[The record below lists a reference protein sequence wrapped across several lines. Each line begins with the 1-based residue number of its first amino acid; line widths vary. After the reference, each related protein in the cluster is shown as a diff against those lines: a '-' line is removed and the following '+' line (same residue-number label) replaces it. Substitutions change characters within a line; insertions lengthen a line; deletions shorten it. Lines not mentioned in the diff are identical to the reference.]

1 MVVKKITRLGNSSAI
16 PLDATLKQ
24 LMDIDNGDNVKIT
37 IEGRK
42 LIVEPLTEVEEQ
54 ERFEAIAR
62 RTLVQ
67 NAELFRRL
75 AK

>member
-1 MVVKKITRLGNSSAI
+1 MVVRKITRLGNSSAI

-54 ERFEAIAR
+54 ERFEELAR
-62 RTLVQ
+62 KTGEKH
-67 NAELFRRL
+67 AELFRRL